1 MDRSAPLAGRL
12 RSGRLVMLSLAAV
25 IAIGACGSSAAGGTG
40 GGGGG
45 ASDTDTIIAS
55 SQFIFGTTMIG
66 GEVQGDTIVLTLR
79 NGTSK
84 AMAGLFL
91 CSKLTTVS
99 AQNDPSGTFTLVAV
113 DESGQ
118 QLSSSAD
125 CK

>member
-25 IAIGACGSSAAGGTG
+25 IAVGACGSSAAGGTG

-45 ASDTDTIIAS
+45 DADKIIAS
-55 SQFIFGTTMIG
+55 SQLLFGTTMIG

-99 AQNDPSGTFTLVAV
+99 AENDPSGTFTLVAV